1 MGYDGGSSEGPV
13 HFTSATFGMGFDS
26 RNGPGTKSFNNVGV
40 SLVKEAAGCA
50 GRELS
55 YEGEDDVE
63 RKLGLHP
70 WL

>member
-40 SLVKEAAGCA
+40 VVGQRS
-50 GRELS
+50 GRLCW
-55 YEGEDDVE
+55 EGVVI
-63 RKLGLHP
+63 
-70 WL
+70 